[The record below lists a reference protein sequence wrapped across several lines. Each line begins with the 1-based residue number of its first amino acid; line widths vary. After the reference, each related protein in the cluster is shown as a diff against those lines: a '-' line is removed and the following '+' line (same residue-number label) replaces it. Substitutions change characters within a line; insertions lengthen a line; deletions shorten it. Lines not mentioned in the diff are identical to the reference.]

1 MKVYD
6 IVSLREDEL
15 PRASMSDLRS
25 MQFVA
30 DKQILPDGK
39 VRVLLPDGQILDFAD
54 EAELE
59 RETRRAKSRL
69 ATKIRG
75 IPSLTK
81 LASSA
86 ARVNW
91 WIQISEAIYSAYTEF
106 STNGIDG
113 NYEAVKM
120 ELLEVGVAAGLRVV
134 IGTVRTLAKG
144 AGALKWIKRLTT
156 AKRSAQMATAALGAA
171 GFATGGITWVGALI
185 TGAGWIATE
194 VALYLATDYIADMI
208 MDEFFNPE
216 EVEKELAEQL
226 QDELSLILG
235 LTRSARHV
243 DADGDGEPDNINPET
258 GNVVDPETGQDYKY
272 DLGDLTPDDIERLRN
287 ATPGQINQLADD
299 PRFSDVLSD
308 YRNRMDSIGGPNSR
322 RRSITDFERESVREE
337 SDEGKVAGTEELQG
351 FVNFLKDKGYDRD
364 LRTKVVKVAQH
375 TMRQSD

>member
-15 PRASMSDLRS
+15 PRASMSDLRT

-30 DKQILPDGK
+30 DKQILPDGT

-75 IPSLTK
+75 IPSLTR

-134 IGTVRTLAKG
+134 IGTVRTLTQG
-144 AGALKWIKRLTT
+144 AQAIRWIQRLTT

-171 GFATGGITWVGALI
+171 GFATGGTTWIGALI
-185 TGAGWIATE
+185 TGAGWIAME
-194 VALYLATDYIADMI
+194 VALYLATDYVADMI
-208 MDEFFNPE
+208 VDEFFNPD
-216 EVEKELAEQL
+216 EVERELAEQL

-258 GNVVDPETGQDYKY
+258 GNVIDPETGQDYKY

-287 ATPGQINQLADD
+287 ATPDQINQLADD

-308 YRNRMDSIGGPNSR
+308 YRNRMNSIGGPNSR
-322 RRSITDFERESVREE
+322 RGSITDFERESVREE

-351 FVNFLKDKGYDRD
+351 FVNFLKDKGYDSD